1 MFKILGADGKEY
13 GPVSI
18 DQIIRWIGEGRANQ
32 ETMAMRQCDTGW
44 KPLSQHPEFADALG
58 IKPPVVGGAAPS
70 PAPGAPPVAAAAADA
85 SVAARAG
92 AIQKING
99 PAIGLMVT
107 GGLGIVS
114 NLFSVVI
121 HLVRTVPPP
130 TPAGLP
136 PEFTRWFELM
146 NGPVGLALALIT
158 MIIGVFVLFGGYKMQ
173 RLQGRVLAMVTAIV
187 AIVPCFSPCCVLGIP
202 MGIWALVVLAKP
214 EVRSQ
219 FDR

>member
-32 ETMAMRQCDTGW
+32 ETMAMRQGDTGW
-44 KPLSQHPEFADALG
+44 KALSQHAEFADALG
-58 IKPPVVGGAAPS
+58 LKPPAVSAAPVAAPGAAPVAS
-70 PAPGAPPVAAAAADA
+70 APADL
-85 SVAARAG
+85 SFDARAV
-92 AIQKING
+92 AVQKVNG

-121 HLVRTVPPP
+121 HLVRSAPPP

-146 NGPVGLALALIT
+146 NGPVGLGIALFALL
-158 MIIGVFVLFGGYKMQ
+158 MGAFVLYGGYKMQ
-173 RLQGRVLAMVTAIV
+173 RLQGRVLAMITAIV
-187 AIVPCFSPCCVLGIP
+187 AIVPCVSPCCVLGIP

-214 EVRSQ
+214 EVSSQ